1 MKEEKLKSNNILL
14 TNIFPHILIYSKFN
28 NAKWAVEAGLNAG
41 LIPKL
46 TDFGSSGTYLLQ
58 DVCKKP
64 VAIFKA

>member
-14 TNIFPHILIYSKFN
+14 SNIFPHILIYSKFN

-46 TDFGSSGTYLLQ
+46 TDFGSSGTYLL
-58 DVCKKP
+58 
-64 VAIFKA
+64 